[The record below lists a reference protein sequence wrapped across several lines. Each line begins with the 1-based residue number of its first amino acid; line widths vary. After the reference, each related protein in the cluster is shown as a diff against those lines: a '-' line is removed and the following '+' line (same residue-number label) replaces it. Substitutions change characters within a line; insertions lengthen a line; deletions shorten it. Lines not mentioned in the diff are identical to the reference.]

1 MGLYAMGR
9 TAAIAAIKAAVD
21 ARTTTLS
28 DGSRSVDLGSLR
40 QWLADQGSLIV
51 SADVATANQA
61 AATAVLGTIDANK
74 DSQLIADYIGR
85 DNWRSRADWPT
96 ALQASRSPAFISAV
110 TTAMADMDYAV
121 RAIEAVYEG
130 VYASVAQVTD
140 AAADEMALDAQLPRT
155 VERIIDSRFYIATLV
170 TDWGE
175 ESAPSPVSAMLELDQ
190 NDTVTLTFTSPPSGR
205 NITKRRIY
213 RSNTGSAGAA
223 FQFVAEIPA
232 ATLSYTD
239 SHAPAE
245 LGEVCPTTTWVEPP
259 TGLSSIVG
267 MPNGVMAGHYDNTVC
282 FCEPY
287 APYAWPVE
295 YQLTTQMPIVA
306 LGAFG
311 QTLVVAHRGG
321 IDYISGADAASMSMQ
336 KDVSQQTCVAQR
348 SMVTVEGGVVFASPD
363 GLCLATGNGVQLVTA
378 DHFTREDWQ
387 RLAPASMVAA
397 YHERSYY
404 FLWDNGTTKGCYA
417 LHLDSGRL
425 TTLDLRGSAL
435 YVDPISD
442 TLYAARGTSI
452 YACFAAPTY
461 RTATW
466 RSKRFVLPQQA
477 GFAWLTVESDF
488 SAPVEVR
495 WYGDGVLRHTA
506 TVASR
511 APVRLPAGRYLE
523 HEIEVLSSARWSSL
537 TIASSTA
544 ELQAA

>member
-1 MGLYAMGR
+1 M
-9 TAAIAAIKAAVD
+9 
-21 ARTTTLS
+21 
-28 DGSRSVDLGSLR
+28 
-40 QWLADQGSLIV
+40 
-51 SADVATANQA
+51 
-61 AATAVLGTIDANK
+61 
-74 DSQLIADYIGR
+74 
-85 DNWRSRADWPT
+85 
-96 ALQASRSPAFISAV
+96 
-110 TTAMADMDYAV
+110 
-121 RAIEAVYEG
+121 
-130 VYASVAQVTD
+130 
-140 AAADEMALDAQLPRT
+140 
-155 VERIIDSRFYIATLV
+155 
-170 TDWGE
+170 
-175 ESAPSPVSAMLELDQ
+175 
-190 NDTVTLTFTSPPSGR
+190 
-205 NITKRRIY
+205 
-213 RSNTGSAGAA
+213 
-223 FQFVAEIPA
+223 
-232 ATLSYTD
+232 
-239 SHAPAE
+239 
-245 LGEVCPTTTWVEPP
+245 
-259 TGLSSIVG
+259 
-267 MPNGVMAGHYDNTVC
+267 C

-495 WYGDGVLRHTA
+495 WYGDGVLSHTA